1 MTEFLYQKFD
11 LFDRSPIES
20 FNPGRVVPI
29 APSPQLADPFL
40 LLAQLRPDEIVVD
53 AAHLSREAHSLLRRA
68 VPDGLFN
75 ALPPRVPV
83 KSALLG
89 KMSDVWDR
97 SFTQDRNALFPV
109 LAEKVT

>member
-1 MTEFLYQKFD
+1 MDAYMRMISTIG
-11 LFDRSPIES
+11 P
-20 FNPGRVVPI
+20 
-29 APSPQLADPFL
+29 DPH
-40 LLAQLRPDEIVVD
+40 I
-53 AAHLSREAHSLLRRA
+53 
-68 VPDGLFN
+68 FN
-75 ALPPRVPV
+75 ALPPRVPL